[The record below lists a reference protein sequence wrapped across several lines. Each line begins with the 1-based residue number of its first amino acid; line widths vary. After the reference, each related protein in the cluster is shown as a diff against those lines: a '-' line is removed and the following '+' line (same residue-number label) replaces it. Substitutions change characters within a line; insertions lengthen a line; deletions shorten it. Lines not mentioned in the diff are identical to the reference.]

1 MTSFFHEKLIFEG
14 KTMNPRE
21 RFLSAIRRHSV
32 DKIPKHAFWTQEIKE
47 KVKEKTG
54 YEDPDEYFEIEVKN
68 VTNTCF
74 NFNPDFNVY
83 FTNLEEDGRE
93 KKRNWDEWD
102 EKKHGTKTIDEWG
115 VYRDFGDF
123 YHFNKMTHSMADLET
138 VADLKKWP
146 WPVLNDE
153 DYFSNAKH
161 KVKILKNKNIATVGY
176 YNCIFEQAWY
186 IRGMENLFMDFYYN
200 KKFAEY
206 LLDKITEIDTMAA
219 IKLTEVGVDIYY
231 TGDDVATQLDMMM
244 SVDMWRKWIKPRTKS
259 IIDTV
264 KKINP
269 DALIWYHSDGN
280 NYKILRDLVEI
291 GCDVLHPIQPEC
303 MDPVKVSKEL
313 GDQVSF
319 WGTIGTQRLMPF
331 GTPEEIKD
339 EVKRI
344 IHEFDAFNGGLI
356 IAPTHFLEPDV
367 PWENIIAFFEAVKEV
382 SAE

>member
-1 MTSFFHEKLIFEG
+1 
-14 KTMNPRE
+14 MNPRE

-54 YEDPDEYFEIEVKN
+54 CEDPDEYFEIEVKN

-83 FTNLEEDGRE
+83 FNNLEEDGRE

-138 VADLKKWP
+138 VTDLKKWP

-153 DYFSNAKH
+153 DYFSDVKH
-161 KVKILKNKNIATVGY
+161 KTKILKNKNIATVGY

-186 IRGMENLFMDFYYN
+186 IRGMKNLFMDFYYN

-319 WGTIGTQRLMPF
+319 WGTIGTQSLMPF

>member
-1 MTSFFHEKLIFEG
+1 
-14 KTMNPRE
+14 MNPRE
-21 RFLSAIRRHSV
+21 RFLRAIRRQSV
-32 DKIPKHAFWTQEIKE
+32 DKIPKHAFWTPEVID

-54 YEDPDEYFEIEVKN
+54 YEDPDEYFRIEVKN
-68 VTNTCF
+68 VINTPF
-74 NFNPDFNVY
+74 TFSPNFDKY
-83 FTNLEEDGRE
+83 FKSLKREGRE

-102 EKKHGTKTIDEWG
+102 NEKHGLNTIDEWG

-123 YHFNKMTHSMADLET
+123 YHFNRMTHTMADIER
-138 VADLKKWP
+138 VSELKKWP
-146 WPVLNDE
+146 WPVLNDD
-153 DYFSNAKH
+153 DYFRGIKNKAEE
-161 KVKILKNKNIATVGY
+161 LKNKNRATVGY

-186 IRGMENLFMDFYYN
+186 MRGMEKLFLDFYHN

-206 LLDKITEIDTMAA
+206 LLDRITEIDTMAA
-219 IKLTEVGVDIYY
+219 IKLIEIGVDIFY

-244 SVDMWRKWIKPRTKS
+244 SPDMWRKWIKPRAKS
-259 IIDTV
+259 IIETI

-280 NYKILRDLVEI
+280 NYRILRDLAEI

-303 MDPVKVSKEL
+303 MDPVKVHKEL

-319 WGTIGTQRLMPF
+319 WGTIGTQSLMPF
-331 GTPEEIKD
+331 GTSQEVKD

-344 IHEFDAFNGGLI
+344 IHEFNAFDGGLI

-367 PWENIIAFFEAVKEV
+367 PWENIIAFFEAVEEV
-382 SAE
+382 S